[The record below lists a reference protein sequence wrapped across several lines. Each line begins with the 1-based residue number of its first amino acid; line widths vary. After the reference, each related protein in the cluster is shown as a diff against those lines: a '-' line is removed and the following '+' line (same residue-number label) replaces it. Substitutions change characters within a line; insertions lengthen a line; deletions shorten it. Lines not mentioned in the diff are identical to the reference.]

1 VGDLDRA
8 RPPAV
13 HDPGAFQTV
22 SSGQEPDISALGRF
36 VSVRRTAGALAAVTA
51 GVMIVG
57 FSPVISAA
65 RAASNQFV
73 ARSAST

>member
-13 HDPGAFQTV
+13 HDPV

-57 FSPVISAA
+57 FSPVISTA